1 MHVRLG
7 DPIRIIQFTN
17 YPFDRIVKY
26 LVLIYVSVFLVE
38 HQRTEQPH
46 IYV

>member
-1 MHVRLG
+1 MRLRLG

-17 YPFDRIVKY
+17 YPLDRIVY
-26 LVLIYVSVFLVE
+26 LALIYVSVFLAE

-46 IYV
+46 I

>member
-1 MHVRLG
+1 MRLRLG

-17 YPFDRIVKY
+17 YPFDRILY
-26 LVLIYVSVFLVE
+26 LALIYVSVFLTE

-46 IYV
+46 I

>member
-1 MHVRLG
+1 MRLRLG

-17 YPFDRIVKY
+17 YPLDRIVHVY
-26 LVLIYVSVFLVE
+26 LALIYVSVFLAE

-46 IYV
+46 I